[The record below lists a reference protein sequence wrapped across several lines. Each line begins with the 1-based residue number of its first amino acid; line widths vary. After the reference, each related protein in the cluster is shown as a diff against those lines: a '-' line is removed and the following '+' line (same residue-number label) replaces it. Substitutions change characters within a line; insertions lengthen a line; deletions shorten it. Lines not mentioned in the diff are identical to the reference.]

1 MPRLAKKMGLE
12 PFTTIPDAALIPIE
26 YGALSYYVNS
36 RGGSATTKF
45 FTIFVVGFGYETYLR
60 N

>member
-12 PFTTIPDAALIPIE
+12 PFTTMPDAALIPIE

-36 RGGSATTKF
+36 RGCSATTKF